1 MTSSEELD
9 RPVWNALTTV
19 QKGFAEGN
27 DRARRYPVA
36 VGPFAAT
43 VDGSQQSFEALADL
57 LAPADRVALF
67 TLERPSLPDGLKV
80 VFDKPVEQMVWS
92 RLDFPMPPEVVALGD
107 DDVPAMA
114 ALVELTKPGP
124 FGPRSHEL
132 GKFYGIKEAST
143 LVAMAGERMKLPGH
157 TEITVVCVHPA
168 YRGRGLAEKVMVAVA
183 REIVAAGQQPFLH
196 VFTDN
201 VRALVRYHQL
211 GLSIRRRF
219 QATGV
224 VLRA

>member
-1 MTSSEELD
+1 MTSSHALD

-27 DRARRYPVA
+27 DWARRYPVP

-43 VDGSQQSFEALADL
+43 IDDSQRSFEALAAL
-57 LAPADRVALF
+57 LRPADRVALF
-67 TLERPSLPDGLKV
+67 TLERPSLHDGLKV
-80 VFDKPVEQMVWS
+80 VFEKPVEQMVWS
-92 RLDFPMPPEVVALGD
+92 RLDFAMPPDVVPLSD

-114 ALVELTKPGP
+114 ALVDLTKPGP

-132 GKFYGIKEAST
+132 GKFYGIKEAGT

-168 YRGRGLAEKVMVAVA
+168 FRGRGLAEKVMLAVA
-183 REIVAAGQQPFLH
+183 CEIVAAGQRPFLH

-201 VRALVRYHQL
+201 VRALARYHQL
-211 GLSIRRRF
+211 GLSLRRRF